1 MPDLL
6 LELFSE
12 EIPARMQARAEAD
25 LARMM
30 AEALTQGGL
39 KANSTKTYSGPRRI
53 VFIAEGVPAQSAA
66 TVEERKGPRVG
77 APERAVEGFLRAA
90 GLKSLDEC
98 QIVKDPKGDYYL
110 ARAEKPGRSAPS
122 IIAEA
127 VPEIVRKF
135 PWPKSMRWG
144 AGRIRWIR
152 PLHSILCLFD
162 NKPVEFEVDGIRSGD
177 VTYGHRFLSG
187 EKVTQPKSLKI
198 SKNSDY
204 AEALLHSKV
213 VVAGENRAGDILE
226 AARNAASEVGLA
238 LVEDH
243 GLLAENAGLVEWPVV
258 LSGAF
263 DESFLEVPEEILMTS
278 MKMHQKCFSLR
289 DSKSGKLA
297 NRFIL
302 VSNLEA
308 EDGGKAIVAGN
319 ERVIR
324 ARLSDAKFF
333 WRNDLGRPLE
343 KLTELLGQVTFHEK
357 LGTQLE
363 RVSRIKRLARE
374 LAPSVGADPTDAERA
389 AHLAK
394 ADLMSETVGEFP
406 ELQGIIGRY
415 IALAQG
421 EKPAVAEAIAEH
433 YKPQGPSDAVPSN
446 PVSIAVA
453 LADKLDMLV
462 GFWAIDEKPT
472 GSKDPFALRRAALGI
487 IRAILERGIE
497 DLRLNTLANQALHL
511 HIVPPPSLYDEIM
524 SNLVR
529 GDMSM
534 EGFIDMFAL
543 HGSSQAKNYLKVA
556 ELLFSNIEVPEN
568 YETPPGGAQLPAW
581 MDLYFDYLAYLV
593 PGYKEENIDELDPDR
608 FHERHTYAERYLKPA
623 ITQFCSNLVSF
634 LAERLKVYLRDKGA
648 RHDLIDAVFALPG
661 QDDLLMIVRRVE
673 ALGRF
678 LETEDGATLLALVR
692 RALNILKIE
701 EKKDAR
707 SYEGAPAA
715 KLLKEKEEKA
725 LNAAVGA
732 VGEKVTKALQSEDF
746 EGAMAAL
753 AKLRAPV
760 DAFFDKVT
768 VNADDPDLRQNRLTL
783 LAQIR
788 ALTLQIAD
796 FSKIEG

>member
-1 MPDLL
+1 MLGNFACIPREFAEAAAFTLSQAETAMPNLL
-6 LELFSE
+6 LEFFSE
-12 EIPARMQARAEAD
+12 EIPARMQARAAED

-30 AEALTQGGL
+30 TEALAQAGL
-39 KANSTKTYSGPRRI
+39 TIAAQHSLSGPRRI
-53 VFIAEGVPAQSAA
+53 AFIAEGVPEQSVASA
-66 TVEERKGPRVG
+66 EERKGPRVG
-77 APERAVEGFLRAA
+77 APEKAVEGFLRAA

-98 QIVKDPKGDYYL
+98 QIVNDPKGGYYL
-110 ARAEKPGRSAPS
+110 ARTEKPGRAAAA

-127 VPEIVRKF
+127 VPAIVRKF

-144 AGRIRWIR
+144 AGRIRWVR
-152 PLHSILCLFD
+152 PLHSILCLFGD
-162 NKPVEFEVDGIRSGD
+162 KPVEFEVDGVKSGN
-177 VTYGHRFLSG
+177 VTFGHRFLSG
-187 EKVTQPKSLKI
+187 EIATEPKTIEI
-198 SKNSDY
+198 SQNSDY
-204 AEALLHSKV
+204 PAALLHAKV
-213 VVAGENRAGDILE
+213 VVAGEQRAKAILDG
-226 AARNAASEVGLA
+226 AQNAAAEAGLA

-243 GLLAENAGLVEWPVV
+243 GLLTENAGLVEWPVI
-258 LSGAF
+258 LSGKF
-263 DESFLEVPEEILMTS
+263 DESFLDVPEEILMTS
-278 MKMHQKCFSLR
+278 MKAHQKCFSLR
-289 DSKSGKLA
+289 HKKSGKLA

-308 EDGGKAIVAGN
+308 ADGGKAIVAGN

-333 WRNDLGRPLE
+333 WENDRERPLDG
-343 KLTELLGQVTFHEK
+343 LTELLGQVTFHEK

-363 RVSRIKRLARE
+363 RVLRIELLARE
-374 LAPSVGADPTDAERA
+374 LSADVGADATLAARA

-421 EKPAVAEAIAEH
+421 EKPAIADAIAEH
-433 YKPQGPSDAVPSN
+433 YKPQGPSDEVPSN

-472 GSKDPFALRRAALGI
+472 GSKDPFALRRAALGV
-487 IRAILERGIE
+487 IRIILERQ
-497 DLRLNTLANQALHL
+497 LRLRLRP
-511 HIVPPPSLYDEIM
+511 I
-524 SNLVR
+524 LVR
-529 GDMSM
+529 LSLELELVLRAEEAFD
-534 EGFIDMFAL
+534 
-543 HGSSQAKNYLKVA
+543 KVREVAWA
-556 ELLFSNIEVPEN
+556 ELGLDLSREHHAEISRAISSKYSLQPVSGPEK
-568 YETPPGGAQLPAW
+568 GH
-581 MDLYFDYLAYLV
+581 DLLGFFGD
-593 PGYKEENIDELDPDR
+593 
-608 FHERHTYAERYLKPA
+608 
-623 ITQFCSNLVSF
+623 
-634 LAERLKVYLRDKGA
+634 RLKVYLRDQGT

-673 ALGRF
+673 ALARF
-678 LETEDGATLLALVR
+678 LDTEDGASLLALVR

-701 EKKDAR
+701 EKKDERAFDGKL
-707 SYEGAPAA
+707 SP

-725 LNAAVGA
+725 LSAAVKTAGA
-732 VGEKVTKALQSEDF
+732 EVRAALASEDF
-746 EGAMAAL
+746 EAAMAAL

-768 VNADDPDLRQNRLTL
+768 VNADKPEVRENRLML

-788 ALTLQIAD
+788 ALTLEIAD

>member
-12 EIPARMQARAEAD
+12 EIPARMQARAGED

-30 AEALTQGGL
+30 TEALAQAGL
-39 KANSTKTYSGPRRI
+39 PIGAARSCAGPRRI
-53 VFIAEGVPAQSAA
+53 AFIAEGLPAESAS

-77 APERAVEGFLRAA
+77 APEKAVEGFLRSA
-90 GLKSLDEC
+90 GLKSLSEC
-98 QIVKDPKGDYYL
+98 QIVNDPKGGYYL
-110 ARAEKPGRSAPS
+110 ARTKKPGRPAQS
-122 IIAEA
+122 IVAEA

-144 AGRIRWIR
+144 TGRVRWVR
-152 PLHSILCLFD
+152 PLHSILCLFGD
-162 NKPVEFEVDGIRSGD
+162 KPVEFEVDGIESGGF
-177 VTYGHRFLSG
+177 TYGHRFLSG
-187 EKVTQPKSLKI
+187 EKVTQPKIVKI
-198 SKNSDY
+198 SRNSDY
-204 AEALLHSKV
+204 SEALLHAKV
-213 VVAGENRAGDILE
+213 VSTGEDRAKAILDGAHHAAAE
-226 AARNAASEVGLA
+226 AGLA

-258 LSGAF
+258 LSGKF
-263 DESFLEVPEEILMTS
+263 DESFLDVPEEILMTA
-278 MKMHQKCFSLR
+278 MRAHQKCFSLR
-289 DSKSGKLA
+289 HKKSGKLA

-302 VSNLEA
+302 VSNLAA

-333 WRNDLGRPLE
+333 WEHDRGRPLPD
-343 KLTELLGQVTFHEK
+343 LTAALAHVTFHEK

-363 RVSRIKRLARE
+363 RVARVERLARE
-374 LAPSVGADPTDAERA
+374 LAPFVNADTDEAARA

-394 ADLMSETVGEFP
+394 ADLLSETVGEFP

-421 EKPAVAEAIAEH
+421 EKPAIADAIAEH

-472 GSKDPFALRRAALGI
+472 GSKDPFALRRAALGVV
-487 IRAILERGIE
+487 RIL
-497 DLRLNTLANQALHL
+497 L
-511 HIVPPPSLYDEIM
+511 
-524 SNLVR
+524 
-529 GDMSM
+529 
-534 EGFIDMFAL
+534 
-543 HGSSQAKNYLKVA
+543 SSQIRVSL
-556 ELLFSNIEVPEN
+556 EEVLSP
-568 YETPPGGAQLPAW
+568 
-581 MDLYFDYLAYLV
+581 V
-593 PGYKEENIDELDPDR
+593 HDR
-608 FHERHTYAERYLKPA
+608 FPVPA
-623 ITQFCSNLVSF
+623 IERRPFGRTDEQRQQVHDRIDRIIDQKKIDDIRSLIEFF
-634 LAERLKVYLRDKGA
+634 ADRLKVYLRDQGA

-678 LETEDGATLLALVR
+678 LETEDGASLLALVR

-707 SYEGAPAA
+707 SFDGNPAA
-715 KLLKEKEEKA
+715 KLLK
-725 LNAAVGA
+725 
-732 VGEKVTKALQSEDF
+732 
-746 EGAMAAL
+746 
-753 AKLRAPV
+753 
-760 DAFFDKVT
+760 
-768 VNADDPDLRQNRLTL
+768 
-783 LAQIR
+783 
-788 ALTLQIAD
+788 
-796 FSKIEG
+796 

>member
-30 AEALTQGGL
+30 TEALSQGGL
-39 KANSTKTYSGPRRI
+39 SVGATQSYSGPRRI
-53 VFIAEGVPAQSAA
+53 VFSAEGVPARSAA

-77 APERAVEGFLRAA
+77 APEKAVEGFLRAA
-90 GLKSLDEC
+90 GLKSLGEC
-98 QIVKDPKGDYYL
+98 QVVKDPKGDYYL
-110 ARAEKPGRSAPS
+110 ARAEKPGREAPA

-162 NKPVEFEVDGIRSGD
+162 NKPVEFEVDGVKSGD
-177 VTYGHRFLSG
+177 ITYGHRFLSG
-187 EKVTQPKSLKI
+187 QKVTQPKTLRIFENAHYS
-198 SKNSDY
+198 
-204 AEALLHSKV
+204 EALLHARV
-213 VVAGENRAGDILE
+213 VVAGEHRARLILE
-226 AARNAASEVGLA
+226 GAQLAASNSGLA

-258 LSGAF
+258 LSGQF
-263 DESFLEVPEEILMTS
+263 DSSFLDVPEEILMTS
-278 MKMHQKCFSLR
+278 MKAHQKCFSLR
-289 DSKSGKLA
+289 DETTGKLA

-308 EDGGKAIVAGN
+308 GDSGKAIVAGN

-343 KLTELLGQVTFHEK
+343 KLTGLLGQVTFHEK

-363 RVSRIKRLARE
+363 RVQRIERLAKE
-374 LAPSVGADPTDAERA
+374 LAPAVGAGPRDAERA

-406 ELQGIIGRY
+406 ELQGVIGRY

-421 EKPAVAEAIAEH
+421 ETPAVADAIAEH

-446 PVSIAVA
+446 PVAIAVA
-453 LADKLDMLV
+453 LADKLDTLV

-472 GSKDPFALRRAALGI
+472 GSKDPFALRRAALGV
-487 IRAILERGIE
+487 IRIILEKQIR
-497 DLRLNTLANQALHL
+497 LRFTEPLFHASGQLEA
-511 HIVPPPSLYDEIM
+511 SLERHAEEGFEAHEE
-524 SNLVR
+524 LVR
-529 GDMSM
+529 KFLHHPHVEGKFKAARAGFAEGYNEASFHRAMHYLHTLM
-534 EGFIDMFAL
+534 E
-543 HGSSQAKNYLKVA
+543 
-556 ELLFSNIEVPEN
+556 
-568 YETPPGGAQLPAW
+568 
-581 MDLYFDYLAYLV
+581 
-593 PGYKEENIDELDPDR
+593 
-608 FHERHTYAERYLKPA
+608 
-623 ITQFCSNLVSF
+623 F
-634 LAERLKVYLRDKGA
+634 LADRLKVYLRDKGA

-678 LETEDGATLLALVR
+678 LDTDDGASLLALVR

-701 EKKDAR
+701 EKKDAKA
-707 SYEGAPAA
+707 YDGKPAQ

-725 LNAAVGA
+725 LAAAVKT
-732 VGEKVTKALQSEDF
+732 VGEEVEAALGGEDF

-768 VNADDPDLRQNRLTL
+768 VNADNAGIRENRLTL

-796 FSKIEG
+796 FSRIEG

>member
-12 EIPARMQARAEAD
+12 EIPARMQARAAED

-30 AEALTQGGL
+30 TEALSQAGL
-39 KANSTKTYSGPRRI
+39 SVGSARSCSGPRRI
-53 VFIAEGVPAQSAA
+53 AFIAEGLPPESAS

-77 APERAVEGFLRAA
+77 APEKAVEGFLRAA
-90 GLKSLDEC
+90 GLTSLEQC
-98 QIVKDPKGDYYL
+98 QIAGDPKGGYYL
-110 ARAEKPGRSAPS
+110 ARTEKPGRPAAS

-127 VPEIVRKF
+127 VPGIVRKF

-144 AGRIRWIR
+144 SGRVRWVR
-152 PLHSILCLFD
+152 PLHSILCLFGD
-162 NKPVEFEVDGIRSGD
+162 EPVEFEVDGIKSGGF
-177 VTYGHRFLSG
+177 TYGHRFLSG
-187 EKVTQPKSLKI
+187 EKVTEPKTVKVSKI
-198 SKNSDY
+198 SGYS
-204 AEALLHSKV
+204 EALLHAKV
-213 VVAGENRAGDILE
+213 VSTGEERAKAILDGAHKAAAE
-226 AARNAASEVGLA
+226 AGLA

-243 GLLAENAGLVEWPVV
+243 GLLSENAGLVEWPVV
-258 LSGAF
+258 LSGKF
-263 DESFLEVPEEILMTS
+263 DESFLDVPEEILMTA
-278 MKMHQKCFSLR
+278 MKAHQKCFSLR
-289 DSKSGKLA
+289 HKKTGKLA

-308 EDGGKAIVAGN
+308 DDGGKAIVAGN

-333 WRNDLGRPLE
+333 WEHDRERPLSG
-343 KLTELLGQVTFHEK
+343 LTAALGQVTFHEK

-363 RVSRIKRLARE
+363 RVARIERLARE
-374 LAPSVGADPTDAERA
+374 LAPLVDADADEAARA

-421 EKPAVAEAIAEH
+421 EKPAIADAIAEH

-446 PVSIAVA
+446 PVSVAVA

-462 GFWAIDEKPT
+462 GFWAIDERPT
-472 GSKDPFALRRAALGI
+472 GSKDPFALRRAALGV
-487 IRAILERGIE
+487 IRIILEKS
-497 DLRLNTLANQALHL
+497 LRL
-511 HIVPPPSLYDEIM
+511 HIVAVCESARKSFEFRGGGIVSWNGVPVEQRTV
-524 SNLVR
+524 NLL
-529 GDMSM
+529 
-534 EGFIDMFAL
+534 EFFA
-543 HGSSQAKNYLKVA
+543 
-556 ELLFSNIEVPEN
+556 
-568 YETPPGGAQLPAW
+568 
-581 MDLYFDYLAYLV
+581 D
-593 PGYKEENIDELDPDR
+593 
-608 FHERHTYAERYLKPA
+608 
-623 ITQFCSNLVSF
+623 
-634 LAERLKVYLRDKGA
+634 RLKVYLRDQGA

-678 LETEDGATLLALVR
+678 LETEDGASLLALVR

-701 EKKDAR
+701 EKRDAR
-707 SYEGAPAA
+707 SFDGTPAA

-725 LNAAVGA
+725 LSTAVKVAGKEVQAALA
-732 VGEKVTKALQSEDF
+732 SEDF
-746 EGAMAAL
+746 EAAMAAL

-768 VNADDPDLRQNRLTL
+768 VNADQADIRENRLAL

-788 ALTLQIAD
+788 TLTLDIAD

>member
-1 MPDLL
+1 MSDLL

-12 EIPARMQARAEAD
+12 EIPARMQARAAED

-30 AEALTQGGL
+30 TEALEQAGL
-39 KANSTKTYSGPRRI
+39 AVKASRQLYGPRRI
-53 VFIAEGVPAQSAA
+53 AFIAEGLPQSSAA

-77 APERAVEGFLRAA
+77 APEKAAEGFLRAA

-98 QIVKDPKGDYYL
+98 QVVKDPKGDYYL
-110 ARAEKPGRSAPS
+110 ARGEKPGRPATA

-127 VPEIVRKF
+127 VPAIVRKF

-144 AGRIRWIR
+144 SGRIRWVR
-152 PLHSILCLFD
+152 PLHSILCLFGD
-162 NKPVEFEVDGIRSGD
+162 KPVEFEVDGIKSGAI
-177 VTYGHRFLSG
+177 TYGHRFLSG
-187 EKVTQPKSLKI
+187 ENITQPKVVKI
-198 SKNSDY
+198 SRISDY
-204 AEALLHSKV
+204 SEALLHAKV
-213 VVAGENRAGDILE
+213 VSAGDQRAKAISEGAHRAATE
-226 AARNAASEVGLA
+226 AGLA

-243 GLLAENAGLVEWPVV
+243 GLLNENAGLVEWPVI
-258 LSGAF
+258 LSGKF

-278 MKMHQKCFSLR
+278 MKAHQKCFSLR
-289 DSKSGKLA
+289 HKKSGKLA

-308 EDGGKAIVAGN
+308 ADGGKAIAAGN

-333 WRNDLGRPLE
+333 WQNDRQRPLE
-343 KLTELLGQVTFHEK
+343 SLSELLGQVTFHEK

-363 RVSRIKRLARE
+363 RALRIELLARE
-374 LAPSVGADPTDAERA
+374 LAPLVKADANDAARA
-389 AHLAK
+389 SHLAK

-421 EKPAVAEAIAEH
+421 EKPAIAEAIAEH

-446 PVSIAVA
+446 PISIAVA

-462 GFWAIDEKPT
+462 GFWTIGEKPT
-472 GSKDPFALRRAALGI
+472 GSKDPYALRRAALGVIRI
-487 IRAILERGIE
+487 ILEGNLRLRLRAILVRLSL
-497 DLRLNTLANQALHL
+497 DLELLQRAEEARHK
-511 HIVPPPSLYDEIM
+511 
-524 SNLVR
+524 VR
-529 GDMSM
+529 D
-534 EGFIDMFAL
+534 IAW
-543 HGSSQAKNYLKVA
+543 A
-556 ELLFSNIEVPEN
+556 ELGLDLSRHHHAEIAKAISAKFS
-568 YETPPGGAQLPAW
+568 
-581 MDLYFDYLAYLV
+581 
-593 PGYKEENIDELDPDR
+593 
-608 FHERHTYAERYLKPA
+608 LKPVLGPERA
-623 ITQFCSNLVSF
+623 QNLLEF
-634 LAERLKVYLRDKGA
+634 FGDRLKVYLRDQGT

-673 ALGRF
+673 ARSRF
-678 LETEDGATLLALVR
+678 LETEDGASLLALVR
-692 RALNILKIE
+692 RALNILRIE
-701 EKKDAR
+701 EKKDGRAFDG
-707 SYEGAPAA
+707 EPAP

-725 LNAAVGA
+725 LNTAIKTAVKEVRAALA
-732 VGEKVTKALQSEDF
+732 KENF
-746 EGAMAAL
+746 EAAMTAL

-768 VNADDPDLRQNRLTL
+768 VNAEQAGIRENRLVL

-788 ALTLQIAD
+788 ELTLEIAD

>member
-12 EIPARMQARAEAD
+12 EIPARMQPRAEAD

-30 AEALTQGGL
+30 TDALTAGGL
-39 KANSTKTYSGPRRI
+39 TAGAVKTYSGPRRI
-53 VFIAEGVPAQSAA
+53 VFMAEDVPAQSAA

-77 APERAVEGFLRAA
+77 APQKAIEGFLRAA
-90 GLKSLDEC
+90 GLANID
-98 QIVKDPKGDYYL
+98 QAQVVKDAKGDYYL
-110 ARAEKPGRSAPS
+110 ARAEKPGRTAPS

-144 AGRIRWIR
+144 RSRIRWIR
-152 PLHSILCLFD
+152 PLHSILCLFGD
-162 NKPVEFEVDGIRSGD
+162 KPVEFEVDGIKSGGI
-177 VTYGHRFLSG
+177 TYGHRFLSG
-187 EKVTQPKSLKI
+187 TKVTQPKSLII

-204 AEALLHSKV
+204 SDALLHAKV
-213 VVAGENRAGDILE
+213 VIAGGNRAQIILDG
-226 AARNAASEVGLA
+226 AQKAASESGLA

-258 LSGAF
+258 LSGRF
-263 DESFLEVPEEILMTS
+263 DQSFLEVPEEILMTS
-278 MKMHQKCFSLR
+278 MKAHQKCFSLR
-289 DSKSGKLA
+289 DVKSGKLA

-308 EDGGKAIVAGN
+308 EDGGAAIVAGN

-333 WRNDLGRPLE
+333 WENDLGRPLE
-343 KLTELLGQVTFHEK
+343 GLTGLLGQVTFHEK

-363 RVSRIKRLARE
+363 RVERIKRLARE
-374 LAPSVGADPTDAERA
+374 LAPLVGADAAEAERA

-421 EKPAVAEAIAEH
+421 EKPAVADAIAEH

-472 GSKDPFALRRAALGI
+472 GSKDPFALRRAALGV
-487 IRAILERGIE
+487 IRIVLENE
-497 DLRLNTLANQALHL
+497 LRL
-511 HIVPPPSLYDEIM
+511 P
-524 SNLVR
+524 LV
-529 GDMSM
+529 
-534 EGFIDMFAL
+534 
-543 HGSSQAKNYLKVA
+543 
-556 ELLFSNIEVPEN
+556 ELLRRHAGSVGHAGDVGP
-568 YETPPGGAQLPAW
+568 
-581 MDLYFDYLAYLV
+581 DLLNFFGD
-593 PGYKEENIDELDPDR
+593 
-608 FHERHTYAERYLKPA
+608 
-623 ITQFCSNLVSF
+623 
-634 LAERLKVYLRDKGA
+634 RLKVYLRDKGA

-678 LETEDGATLLALVR
+678 LETEDGASLLALVR

-701 EKKDAR
+701 EKKDGK
-707 SYEGAPAA
+707 SFDGAPAT
-715 KLLKEKEEKA
+715 KLFKEKEEKA
-725 LNAAVGA
+725 LNTAIAA
-732 VGEKVTKALQSEDF
+732 VGEKVAAAFASEDF

-768 VNADDPDLRQNRLTL
+768 VNAEAPEIRENRLAL

-788 ALTLQIAD
+788 ALTLKIAD

>member
-12 EIPARMQARAEAD
+12 EIPARLQARAEAD

-30 AEALTQGGL
+30 TEALTQGGL
-39 KANSTKTYSGPRRI
+39 KVGATRTYSGPRRI

-66 TVEERKGPRVG
+66 TVDERKGPRVG
-77 APERAVEGFLRAA
+77 APEKAVEGFLRAA
-90 GLKSLDEC
+90 GLKSLDQC
-98 QIVKDPKGDYYL
+98 QIAKDPKGDYYL
-110 ARAEKPGRSAPS
+110 ARAEKPGRTAPS

-144 AGRIRWIR
+144 TSRIRWIR

-162 NKPVEFEVDGIRSGD
+162 NQPVVFEVDGIKSGD
-177 VTYGHRFLSG
+177 ITYGHRFLSG
-187 EKVTQPKSLKI
+187 EKVTQPKTLTI
-198 SKNSDY
+198 AKNSDY
-204 AEALLHSKV
+204 AETLLHAKV
-213 VVAGENRAGDILE
+213 VLAGENRARDILE
-226 AARNAASEVGLA
+226 GARNAASEVGLA

-258 LSGAF
+258 LSGTF
-263 DESFLEVPEEILMTS
+263 DGSFLDVPEEILMTS
-278 MKMHQKCFSLR
+278 MKAHQKCFSLR
-289 DSKSGKLA
+289 DRKSGKLA

-302 VSNLEA
+302 VSNLQA
-308 EDGGKAIVAGN
+308 QDGGKAIAAGN

-333 WRNDLGRPLE
+333 WQNDLGRPLE
-343 KLTELLGQVTFHEK
+343 RLTELLGQVTFHEK

-363 RVSRIKRLARE
+363 RVERIKRLARE
-374 LAPSVGADPTDAERA
+374 LASVVGADPDDAERA
-389 AHLAK
+389 AYLAK

-421 EKPAVAEAIAEH
+421 EKPAVADAIAEH

-487 IRAILERGIE
+487 IRILL
-497 DLRLNTLANQALHL
+497 DNNLRL
-511 HIVPPPSLYDEIM
+511 SLSD
-524 SNLVR
+524 
-529 GDMSM
+529 
-534 EGFIDMFAL
+534 A
-543 HGSSQAKNYLKVA
+543 VA
-556 ELLFSNIEVPEN
+556 HVVL
-568 YETPPGGAQLPAW
+568 
-581 MDLYFDYLAYLV
+581 
-593 PGYKEENIDELDPDR
+593 GYKGNPSVYAGIQAWARGGLELDSMISRAYDAFTGSKIR
-608 FHERHTYAERYLKPA
+608 DFIAD
-623 ITQFCSNLVSF
+623 
-634 LAERLKVYLRDKGA
+634 RLKYQLRDKGV
-648 RHDLIDAVFALPG
+648 RHDLIDAVFALKG
-661 QDDLLMIVRRVE
+661 DDLVLILRRVE

-707 SYEGAPAA
+707 SYEGTPAA

-725 LNAAVGA
+725 LNTAIGE
-732 VGEKVTKALQSEDF
+732 VGEQVAKALASEDF
-746 EGAMAAL
+746 EGAMTAL

-768 VNADDPDLRQNRLTL
+768 VNADDPDLRLNRLTL
-783 LAQIR
+783 IAQIR
-788 ALTLQIAD
+788 ALTLQITD

>member
-12 EIPARMQARAEAD
+12 EIPARRQARAAED

-30 AEALTQGGL
+30 TEALEQAGL
-39 KANSTKTYSGPRRI
+39 TVKATRTLSGPRRI
-53 VFIAEGVPAQSAA
+53 AYIAEGVPETSAA
-66 TVEERKGPRVG
+66 AAEERKGPRVG
-77 APERAVEGFLRAA
+77 APEKALEGFLRAA

-98 QIVKDPKGDYYL
+98 QIVNDPKGDYYL
-110 ARAEKPGRSAPS
+110 ARTEKPGRAAPA

-127 VPEIVRKF
+127 VPAIVRKF

-144 AGRIRWIR
+144 SGRIRWVR
-152 PLHSILCLFD
+152 PLHSILCLFAD
-162 NKPVEFEVDGIRSGD
+162 KPVEFEVDGIESGG

-187 EKVTQPKSLKI
+187 EKVTQPKTINILKT
-198 SKNSDY
+198 SDY
-204 AEALLHSKV
+204 PEALLHARV
-213 VVAGENRAGDILE
+213 VVAGEQRAKAILDGAHRAAAE
-226 AARNAASEVGLA
+226 AGLA

-243 GLLAENAGLVEWPVV
+243 GLLTENAGLVEWPVI
-258 LSGAF
+258 LSGKF
-263 DESFLEVPEEILMTS
+263 DESFLDVPGEILMTS
-278 MKMHQKCFSLR
+278 MKAHQKCFSLR
-289 DSKSGKLA
+289 HKKSGKLA

-308 EDGGKAIVAGN
+308 ADGGKAIVAGN

-333 WRNDLGRPLE
+333 WDNDRERPLQG
-343 KLTELLGQVTFHEK
+343 LTGLLGQVTFHEK

-363 RVSRIKRLARE
+363 RALRIELLARE
-374 LAPSVGADPTDAERA
+374 LALLVGADATQAARA

-421 EKPAVAEAIAEH
+421 EKPAVADAIADH
-433 YKPQGPSDAVPSN
+433 YKPQGPSDAVPSH

-472 GSKDPFALRRAALGI
+472 GSKDPFALRRAALGVIRI
-487 IRAILERGIE
+487 ILERKLRLRLRAILVRLSLELELELRAEEALDRVRGI
-497 DLRLNTLANQALHL
+497 AW
-511 HIVPPPSLYDEIM
+511 
-524 SNLVR
+524 
-529 GDMSM
+529 
-534 EGFIDMFAL
+534 
-543 HGSSQAKNYLKVA
+543 A
-556 ELLFSNIEVPEN
+556 ELGL
-568 YETPPGGAQLPAW
+568 
-581 MDLYFDYLAYLV
+581 DLSR
-593 PGYKEENIDELDPDR
+593 E
-608 FHERHTYAERYLKPA
+608 HHAEISKAISAKYSLKPVNGPQKA
-623 ITQFCSNLVSF
+623 QDLLEFF
-634 LAERLKVYLRDKGA
+634 GDRLKVYLRDQGA

-678 LETEDGATLLALVR
+678 LDTEDGASLLALVR
-692 RALNILKIE
+692 RALNILRIE
-701 EKKDAR
+701 EKKDGR
-707 SYEGAPAA
+707 SFDGKLAA
-715 KLLKEKEEKA
+715 KLVKETEEKA
-725 LNAAVGA
+725 LSAAVKTA
-732 VGEKVTKALQSEDF
+732 SKEVQAALASEDF
-746 EGAMAAL
+746 EAAMAAL

-768 VNADDPDLRQNRLTL
+768 VNADVPEIRENRLML

-788 ALTLQIAD
+788 ALTLEIAD

>member
-12 EIPARMQARAEAD
+12 EIPARMQPRAEQD

-30 AEALTQGGL
+30 TEALTQGGL
-39 KANSTKTYSGPRRI
+39 TVSGTRSYSGPRRI

-77 APERAVEGFLRAA
+77 APEKAVEGFLRAA
-90 GLKSLDEC
+90 GLKSLDEA
-98 QIVKDPKGDYYL
+98 QIVDDPKGGYYL
-110 ARAEKPGRSAPS
+110 ARAEKPGRTAPS

-127 VPEIVRKF
+127 VPAIIRKF
-135 PWPKSMRWG
+135 PWAKSMRWG
-144 AGRIRWIR
+144 SGRLRWIR

-162 NKPVEFEVDGIRSGD
+162 DKPVEFEVDGVKSGGI
-177 VTYGHRFLSG
+177 TYGHRFLSG
-187 EKVTQPKSLKI
+187 KNITQPKSLQI
-198 SKNSDY
+198 SSISDY
-204 AEALLHSKV
+204 PEALLHAKV
-213 VVAGENRAGDILE
+213 VVAGEHRAKVILE
-226 AARNAASEVGLA
+226 GAQNAASDAGLA
-238 LVEDH
+238 LVQDH

-258 LSGAF
+258 LSGKF
-263 DESFLEVPEEILMTS
+263 DESFLDVPEEILMTA
-278 MKMHQKCFSLR
+278 MRAHQKCFSLR
-289 DSKSGKLA
+289 DVKTGELA

-333 WRNDLGRPLE
+333 WQNDKTRPLE
-343 KLTELLGQVTFHEK
+343 GLTALLAQVTFHEK
-357 LGTQLE
+357 LGAQLE
-363 RVSRIKRLARE
+363 RVARIERLARE
-374 LAPSVGADPTDAERA
+374 LAPLVGADPDEAARA

-421 EKPAVAEAIAEH
+421 EKPAVADAIAEH

-472 GSKDPFALRRAALGI
+472 GSKDPFALRRAALGVIRILLENQCRIRLLNI
-487 IRAILERGIE
+487 IRQPYANFKTTIF
-497 DLRLNTLANQALHL
+497 LASYGSAL
-511 HIVPPPSLYDEIM
+511 
-524 SNLVR
+524 
-529 GDMSM
+529 
-534 EGFIDMFAL
+534 
-543 HGSSQAKNYLKVA
+543 
-556 ELLFSNIEVPEN
+556 
-568 YETPPGGAQLPAW
+568 
-581 MDLYFDYLAYLV
+581 
-593 PGYKEENIDELDPDR
+593 
-608 FHERHTYAERYLKPA
+608 
-623 ITQFCSNLVSF
+623 ITQEYVERSGLGAETIERFKSRITGTVQHELTLEGTHAIQSLINERANLLSF
-634 LAERLKVYLRDKGA
+634 FADRLKVYLRDKGA

-678 LETEDGATLLALVR
+678 LETEDGASLLALVR

-707 SYEGAPAA
+707 SFEGKPAA

-725 LNAAVGA
+725 LSAAVKA
-732 VGEKVTKALQSEDF
+732 VGQEVETALASEDF
-746 EGAMAAL
+746 EVAMTAL

-768 VNADDPDLRQNRLTL
+768 VNADKPDIRENRLTL

>member
-39 KANSTKTYSGPRRI
+39 KASSTKTYSGPRRI

-162 NKPVEFEVDGIRSGD
+162 NKPVEFEVDGVKSGD

-204 AEALLHSKV
+204 AEALLHAKV

-374 LAPSVGADPTDAERA
+374 LAPLVGADPGDAERA

-421 EKPAVAEAIAEH
+421 EKPAVADAIAEH
-433 YKPQGPSDAVPSN
+433 YKPQGPSDAAPSN

-462 GFWAIDEKPT
+462 GFWAIDEKST
-472 GSKDPFALRRAALGI
+472 GSKDPFALRRAALGV
-487 IRAILERGIE
+487 IRIILETQ
-497 DLRLNTLANQALHL
+497 LRNA
-511 HIVPPPSLYDEIM
+511 S
-524 SNLVR
+524 R
-529 GDMSM
+529 
-534 EGFIDMFAL
+534 
-543 HGSSQAKNYLKVA
+543 
-556 ELLFSNIEVPEN
+556 
-568 YETPPGGAQLPAW
+568 
-581 MDLYFDYLAYLV
+581 
-593 PGYKEENIDELDPDR
+593 
-608 FHERHTYAERYLKPA
+608 TYS
-623 ITQFCSNLVSF
+623 TCW
-634 LAERLKVYLRDKGA
+634 
-648 RHDLIDAVFALPG
+648 
-661 QDDLLMIVRRVE
+661 
-673 ALGRF
+673 
-678 LETEDGATLLALVR
+678 
-692 RALNILKIE
+692 
-701 EKKDAR
+701 
-707 SYEGAPAA
+707 
-715 KLLKEKEEKA
+715 
-725 LNAAVGA
+725 
-732 VGEKVTKALQSEDF
+732 LQP
-746 EGAMAAL
+746 AL
-753 AKLRAPV
+753 ACAHSMKPTRTWS
-760 DAFFDKVT
+760 DADW
-768 VNADDPDLRQNRLTL
+768 A
-783 LAQIR
+783 
-788 ALTLQIAD
+788 
-796 FSKIEG
+796 FSRSIF

>member
-30 AEALTQGGL
+30 TEALTAGGL
-39 KANSTKTYSGPRRI
+39 KAGATKTYSGPRRI
-53 VFIAEGVPAQSAA
+53 VFVAEGVPAQSAA

-77 APERAVEGFLRAA
+77 APEKAVEGFLRAA
-90 GLKSLDEC
+90 GLKSLDQC
-98 QIVKDPKGDYYL
+98 QIAKDPKGDYYL
-110 ARAEKPGRSAPS
+110 ARTEKPGRTAPS

-144 AGRIRWIR
+144 TSRIRWIR

-162 NKPVEFEVDGIRSGD
+162 NKPVEFEVDGVKSGD
-177 VTYGHRFLSG
+177 ITYGHRFLSG

-204 AEALLHSKV
+204 AEVLLHAKV
-213 VVAGENRAGDILE
+213 VLAGENRANDILDG
-226 AARNAASEVGLA
+226 ARKAASEAGLA

-258 LSGAF
+258 LSGTF
-263 DESFLEVPEEILMTS
+263 DESFLDVPEEILMTS
-278 MKMHQKCFSLR
+278 MKAHQKCFSLR
-289 DSKSGKLA
+289 DPTSGKLA
-297 NRFIL
+297 NRFVL
-302 VSNLEA
+302 VSNLA
-308 EDGGKAIVAGN
+308 AQDGGKAIAAGN

-333 WRNDLGRPLE
+333 WQNDLKRPLE
-343 KLTELLGQVTFHEK
+343 GLTNLLGQVTFHEK

-363 RVSRIKRLARE
+363 RVQRIERLARE
-374 LAPSVGADPTDAERA
+374 LAPLVEADPEEAERA

-394 ADLMSETVGEFP
+394 ADLLSETVGEFP
-406 ELQGIIGRY
+406 ELQGVIGRY

-421 EKPAVAEAIAEH
+421 EKPAVADAIAEH

-446 PVSIAVA
+446 PVSIAAA

-472 GSKDPFALRRAALGI
+472 GSKDPFALRRAALGV
-487 IRAILERGIE
+487 IRTLLENQIRLPLWTGFVVLGRRAMSAMLQEVVQKKVAIPFEAISRLGSLEE
-497 DLRLNTLANQALHL
+497 LTELVQLSQKAAALL
-511 HIVPPPSLYDEIM
+511 TSPENLTVPPQDWERRRANDL
-524 SNLVR
+524 L
-529 GDMSM
+529 
-534 EGFIDMFAL
+534 GFFA
-543 HGSSQAKNYLKVA
+543 
-556 ELLFSNIEVPEN
+556 
-568 YETPPGGAQLPAW
+568 
-581 MDLYFDYLAYLV
+581 D
-593 PGYKEENIDELDPDR
+593 
-608 FHERHTYAERYLKPA
+608 
-623 ITQFCSNLVSF
+623 
-634 LAERLKVYLRDKGA
+634 RLKVYLRDKGA
-648 RHDLIDAVFALPG
+648 RHDLIDAVFALSG

-673 ALGRF
+673 ALSRF

-692 RALNILKIE
+692 RALNILRIE

-707 SYEGAPAA
+707 GYEGTPDA

-725 LNAAVGA
+725 LNTAIKAVGA
-732 VGEKVTKALQSEDF
+732 EVETALSSENF
-746 EGAMAAL
+746 EEAMAAL

-768 VNADDPDLRQNRLTL
+768 VNADDPDLRLNRLTL
-783 LAQIR
+783 LVQIR

>member
-12 EIPARMQARAEAD
+12 EIPARMQARAEQD
-25 LARMM
+25 LSRLMI
-30 AEALTQGGL
+30 EALNQAGLTVGG
-39 KANSTKTYSGPRRI
+39 SQSYSGPKRLT
-53 VFIAEGVPAQSAA
+53 FMAEGMPAQSAS

-77 APERAVEGFLRAA
+77 APDKAIEGFLRAA
-90 GLKSLDEC
+90 GLPSLESC
-98 QIVKDPKGDYYL
+98 EIVKDPKGDYYVV
-110 ARAEKPGRSAPS
+110 RAEKKGRPAAA

-127 VPEIVRKF
+127 VPEVVRKF

-144 AGRIRWIR
+144 TSRIRWVR

-162 NKPVEFEVDGIRSGD
+162 NEPVEFEVDGIRSGAI
-177 VTYGHRFLSG
+177 TYGHRFMSG
-187 EKVTQPKSLKI
+187 QKVTEPKSI
-198 SKNSDY
+198 RIVRNSDY
-204 AEALLHSKV
+204 PEALLQSKV
-213 VVAGENRAGDILE
+213 ALAGEFRAKVILKGALK
-226 AARNAASEVGLA
+226 AAADAGLA

-243 GLLAENAGLVEWPVV
+243 GLLTENAGLAEWPVV
-258 LSGAF
+258 LSGQF
-263 DESFLEVPEEILMTS
+263 DESFLEVPEEILMTA
-278 MKMHQKCFSLR
+278 MRTHQKYFSLR
-289 DSKSGKLA
+289 HQDSGKLA

-333 WRNDLGRPLE
+333 WVNDRARSLAG
-343 KLTELLGQVTFHEK
+343 LTGLLGQVTFHEK
-357 LGTQLE
+357 LGTQLQRVE
-363 RVSRIKRLARE
+363 RIEKLARE
-374 LAPSVGADPTDAERA
+374 LAPIVGADPDQAERA

-421 EKPAVAEAIAEH
+421 EDAAVADAIAEH
-433 YKPQGPSDAVPSN
+433 YKPQGQGDTVPSH

-462 GFWAIDEKPT
+462 GFWAIGEKPT
-472 GSKDPFALRRAALGI
+472 GSKDPYALRRAALGV
-487 IRAILERGIE
+487 IRIVLENGLRVPLGQAIGLATGQQRAAAAATETA
-497 DLRLNTLANQALHL
+497 DLAN
-511 HIVPPPSLYDEIM
+511 
-524 SNLVR
+524 
-529 GDMSM
+529 
-534 EGFIDMFAL
+534 FFA
-543 HGSSQAKNYLKVA
+543 
-556 ELLFSNIEVPEN
+556 
-568 YETPPGGAQLPAW
+568 
-581 MDLYFDYLAYLV
+581 D
-593 PGYKEENIDELDPDR
+593 
-608 FHERHTYAERYLKPA
+608 
-623 ITQFCSNLVSF
+623 
-634 LAERLKVYLRDKGA
+634 RLKVYLRDKGA
-648 RHDLIDAVFALPG
+648 RHDLIDAIFSLPG

-673 ALGRF
+673 ALSRF
-678 LETEDGATLLALVR
+678 LETEDGASLLALVR

-707 SYEGAPAA
+707 SFDGKPAA
-715 KLLKEKEEKA
+715 KLLIEKEEKA
-725 LNAAVGA
+725 LNAAIKA
-732 VGEKVTKALQSEDF
+732 VSDEVIPALEAENF

-760 DAFFDKVT
+760 DAYFEKVT
-768 VNADDPDLRQNRLTL
+768 VNADDPETRENRLTL

-788 ALTLQIAD
+788 ALTMQIAD